1 MVCGFCAILD
11 INVSIISWVF
21 QTTGQQLLGKV
32 YKQKKNPKRGP
43 CVLWSCSVLFLST
56 FDFEYFSLSWS
67 QTFDVKKKL
76 IPTIYM

>member
-32 YKQKKNPKRGP
+32 YKQKNPKRGP
-43 CVLWSCSVLFLST
+43 CLLFSCFVLFLST
-56 FDFEYFSLSWS
+56 FDFEYFSLSLS
-67 QTFDVKKKL
+67 QTFHVIK
-76 IPTIYM
+76 IYYQQYICR